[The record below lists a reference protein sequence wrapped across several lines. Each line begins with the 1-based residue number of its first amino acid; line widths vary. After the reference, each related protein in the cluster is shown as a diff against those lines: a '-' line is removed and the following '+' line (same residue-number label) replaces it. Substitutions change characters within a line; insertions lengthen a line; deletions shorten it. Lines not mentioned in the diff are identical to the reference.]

1 MLDDKVLNC
10 FDDFCACVADFPSE
24 VYTGKGSISVVIA
37 AKTSNMQPVHKQLLG
52 QAEGE
57 QLGT

>member
-1 MLDDKVLNC
+1 MLGDKVLNC

-24 VYTGKGSISVVIA
+24 GYTGKSSISVVIA
-37 AKTSNMQPVHKQLLG
+37 RTNDMQPVHKELLG